1 MHSETGWLSIC
12 TIDVIRECGSF
23 IVAVLAED
31 VICED
36 VIQFA
41 FEFYMYQIAVDLRV
55 FVFETETIFSTF
67 QFVPLNV
74 DCPFFSSNVFRTC
87 VRELACM
94 QGIIL
99 GCPDLGSS
107 FLLQCRIQNEQ

>member
-74 DCPFFSSNVFRTC
+74 DCPFFHHMYS
-87 VRELACM
+87 EHACGNYFGM
-94 QGIIL
+94 SRFGIFIFATV
-99 GCPDLGSS
+99 PNS
-107 FLLQCRIQNEQ
+107 E